1 VFLTL
6 FNLLFSKIGIVLAG
20 ILTTIGFILRIR
32 WLKRKTKIA
41 ENKVSKIEIELKEK
55 EIEAE
60 YHDTIRDIEKI
71 KEKNNASELADI
83 INKRWG

>member
-1 VFLTL
+1 MFLTL